1 MYKIIILILCSFLLS
16 INCEGYSSS
25 ELANFI
31 RNNYNL
37 DSYNVI
43 DIDNVLN
50 SNWLQKFK
58 KSLEEIY
65 SEEYR
70 LPQLIIVNELDYSGV
85 GENNFMSDFTE
96 RLISSNERKKKTI
109 LLLYCINDET
119 LYFYLG
125 DITSLKSEDVEEPFN
140 ENKEKY
146 DDYLEIIYHTL
157 DDIHDKLVK
166 GAIIALII
174 VLVVIAVGVGI
185 GILIYCCYCKRK
197 KKGKVQS
204 NDINLNDNQNQIIV
218 QQNPNLNGNNLYN
231 EKQMLAQPN
240 PNMNQNQ
247 MYVYQNQ
254 NMNAYNVQ
262 GPIVNNQIPVNQ
274 NYNNNVNPGINNQQN
289 VGYSSH
295 NF

>member
-1 MYKIIILILCSFLLS
+1 MNKIIILLLCTFLFS

-25 ELANFI
+25 QLAILI
-31 RNNYNL
+31 RNTYNL
-37 DSYNVI
+37 ETYNVI
-43 DIDNVLN
+43 DIDDVLN
-50 SNWLQKFK
+50 ANWLQKFK

-65 SEEYR
+65 SEDYR
-70 LPQLIIVNELDYSGV
+70 FPQLIIVNELDYSGV

-96 RLISSNERKKKTI
+96 RLISSNERKKKMI
-109 LLLYCINDET
+109 LLLYCINDNT

-125 DITSLKSEDVEEPFN
+125 DNTSLKSKDVEEPFN

-146 DDYLEIIYHTL
+146 DNYLDILYYTL

-174 VLVVIAVGVGI
+174 VLVVIVIGVGI
-185 GILIYCCYCKRK
+185 GVLIYCCYCKRK

-204 NDINLNDNQNQIIV
+204 DYNNNNQNQIIV

-247 MYVYQNQ
+247 IYVNPSQ

-262 GPIVNNQIPVNQ
+262 GPLVNNQMPMNQ
-274 NYNNNVNPGINNQQN
+274 NYTSMNPGINNQQN

-295 NF
+295 DF

>member
-146 DDYLEIIYHTL
+146 DDYLDILYYTL

>member
-1 MYKIIILILCSFLLS
+1 MNKIIILILCTFLLS

-25 ELANFI
+25 QLAIYI

-37 DSYNVI
+37 ETYNVI
-43 DIDNVLN
+43 DIDDVLN
-50 SNWLQKFK
+50 ANWLQKFK

-65 SEEYR
+65 SEDYR
-70 LPQLIIVNELDYSGV
+70 FPQLIIVNELDYSGV

-96 RLISSNERKKKTI
+96 RLISSNERKKKMI
-109 LLLYCINDET
+109 LLLYCINDNT

-125 DITSLKSEDVEEPFN
+125 DNTSLKSKDVEEPFN

-146 DDYLEIIYHTL
+146 DNYLDILYYTL

-174 VLVVIAVGVGI
+174 ILVVIAVGVGI
-185 GILIYCCYCKRK
+185 GVLIYCCYCKRK

-204 NDINLNDNQNQIIV
+204 DYNNNNQNQIIV

-240 PNMNQNQ
+240 PNMNLQNQ
-247 MYVYQNQ
+247 MYVNPSQ

-262 GPIVNNQIPVNQ
+262 GPLVNNQMPMNQ
-274 NYNNNVNPGINNQQN
+274 NYTSMNPGINNQQN

-295 NF
+295 N

>member
-1 MYKIIILILCSFLLS
+1 MNKIIILIFCIFLLS

-25 ELANFI
+25 ELAILI

-37 DSYNVI
+37 GTYNVI

-70 LPQLIIVNELDYSGV
+70 LPQLIIVNELDYSRV

-96 RLISSNERKKKTI
+96 RLISSNERKKKMI
-109 LLLYCINDET
+109 LLLYCINDNT

-146 DDYLEIIYHTL
+146 DNYLDILYYTL

-174 VLVVIAVGVGI
+174 VLVVIVIGVGI

-204 NDINLNDNQNQIIV
+204 DYNNNNQNQIIV

-247 MYVYQNQ
+247 MYANP
-254 NMNAYNVQ
+254 NMNAQ
-262 GPIVNNQIPVNQ
+262 
-274 NYNNNVNPGINNQQN
+274 
-289 VGYSSH
+289 
-295 NF
+295 

>member
-1 MYKIIILILCSFLLS
+1 MNKIIILILCTFLLS

-25 ELANFI
+25 QLAIYI

-37 DSYNVI
+37 ETYNVI

-65 SEEYR
+65 SEDYR
-70 LPQLIIVNELDYSGV
+70 FPQLIIVNELDYSGV

-96 RLISSNERKKKTI
+96 RLISSNERKKRMI
-109 LLLYCINDET
+109 LLLYCINDNT

-125 DITSLKSEDVEEPFN
+125 DLTSLKSEDVEEPFN

-146 DDYLEIIYHTL
+146 DNYLDILYYTL

-174 VLVVIAVGVGI
+174 VLVVIVIGVGI

-197 KKGKVQS
+197 KKRK
-204 NDINLNDNQNQIIV
+204 
-218 QQNPNLNGNNLYN
+218 
-231 EKQMLAQPN
+231 
-240 PNMNQNQ
+240 
-247 MYVYQNQ
+247 
-254 NMNAYNVQ
+254 
-262 GPIVNNQIPVNQ
+262 
-274 NYNNNVNPGINNQQN
+274 
-289 VGYSSH
+289 SSIRL
-295 NF
+295 